1 MKVNEMLSNAEAVV
15 AKTEAAAAGTDEAAK
30 KSAAKEVKKTTRRT
44 AVKEQKEEAAAPK
57 ADAAEKKEAEMPKK
71 AAVKKTTKAAAGK
84 AKTSARKPAASKA
97 VKQSEIKREVYVQFN
112 GEQID
117 EETLLERVKEDCE
130 SQNITVNELKM
141 YLKPED
147 NACYYVANGNI
158 AGRVDLY

>member
-1 MKVNEMLSNAEAVV
+1 MRASGMMSNAEAAVV
-15 AKTEAAAAGTDEAAK
+15 QTEAAAAGTDEAVR
-30 KSAAKEVKKTTRRT
+30 KSVTKEVKKTTNKT
-44 AVKEQKEEAAAPK
+44 AVKEQKEEAAAV
-57 ADAAEKKEAEMPKK
+57 EKKEAEAPKK
-71 AAVKKTTKAAAGK
+71 TAVKKTVKAAGR
-84 AKTSARKPAASKA
+84 AKTTVKKPATPKA
-97 VKQSEIKREVYVQFN
+97 AKQSEIKREVYVQFN